1 MAAGQLRFAWT
12 TYLVLMCAAPLF
24 GQPQTALPPIK
35 TVDYD
40 PNGAFRVNGKPFFPI
55 ALYDAPLDDVTLR
68 ELRDFGFNVLAC
80 DAKSCASLVSSAITA
95 WYSLP
100 SAAASRRARCQ
111 AGVPDGSP
119 SILRS
124 AARQSANTSAADR
137 CPLGRS
143 DIVATSSST
152 VVSFADGAALGGG
165 QPKRAPGSFPKPRR
179 QQSGV
184 LPESGRT
191 RPRPNDPTSPG
202 PAPDPRC

>member
-1 MAAGQLRFAWT
+1 MVGPDSYSADRATGSVSGWRICARSAADEGT
-12 TYLVLMCAAPLF
+12 TEGLAA
-24 GQPQTALPPIK
+24 
-35 TVDYD
+35 
-40 PNGAFRVNGKPFFPI
+40 N
-55 ALYDAPLDDVTLR
+55 
-68 ELRDFGFNVLAC
+68 
-80 DAKSCASLVSSAITA
+80 SCASVVSSAITA
-95 WYSLP
+95 RDSLP

-119 SILRS
+119 PILRS
-124 AARQSANTSAADR
+124 ASRQSANTSAGDR

-152 VVSFADGAALGGG
+152 VVPFADGAALGGG